1 MDWSKLFKG
10 KTKTRPDPRIRWFG
24 KLPTYPDYYSS
35 AADEEWAVEFNDW
48 ILKGVEVYQG
58 RIRNAPQHGGRL
70 PIAGCVIRLPRSGM
84 TVFSSILDF
93 GGDMRGRPFPMCFY
107 AALPTALWPG
117 PTSERLAGA
126 ASALR
131 EILAL
136 RRDVVRFINS
146 PGRFESAFGE
156 RFIDLDGVCDGAA
169 DESWVAHGKA
179 MTFADWFQDARA
191 GLKTDDAAGWARSIQ
206 RWGAQLAAHEGKT
219 FEPTFRFPLAMRR
232 PLPVQVAGWIR
243 WLESRMDV
251 GRRKL
256 SMIVSGELEHE
267 SGHLTVIARDI
278 VKEDFLLL
286 TPAARTL
293 PYLDDLLAL
302 DPANGAES
310 GAGGGSTPDGTGES
324 LGSWVDFVQ
333 R

>member
-10 KTKTRPDPRIRWFG
+10 KSKLRPDPRIRWFG

-48 ILKGVEVYQG
+48 ILKGVEVYQS
-58 RIRNAPQHGGRL
+58 RIRSTPQHGGRL
-70 PIAGCVIRLPRSGM
+70 PIAGCVVRLPRSGM

-131 EILAL
+131 DILAL
-136 RRDVVRFINS
+136 RRDVARFINS
-146 PGRFESAFGE
+146 PGRFEAAFGE
-156 RFIDLDGVCDGAA
+156 RFIDLDGLCNGTID
-169 DESWVAHGKA
+169 DSWVSQGKA
-179 MTFADWFQDARA
+179 LSYAEWFQDARG
-191 GLKTDDAAGWARSIQ
+191 GLKTDDAVGWARSIQ
-206 RWGAQLAAHEGKT
+206 RWGAQLVGHESKT

-243 WLESRMDV
+243 WLETRIDV
-251 GRRKL
+251 GRRNL

-267 SGHLTVIARDI
+267 AGHLTVIAREI

-286 TPAARTL
+286 TPAARML

-302 DPANGAES
+302 DPANGADCGEVAETNQGES
-310 GAGGGSTPDGTGES
+310 AES